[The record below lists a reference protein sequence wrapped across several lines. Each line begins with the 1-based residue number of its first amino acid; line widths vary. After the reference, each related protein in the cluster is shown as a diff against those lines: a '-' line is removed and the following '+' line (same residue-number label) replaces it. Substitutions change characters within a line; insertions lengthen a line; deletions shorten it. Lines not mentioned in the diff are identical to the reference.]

1 MPVAATRTPATAVPL
16 ALPDLDTQ
24 LDRLLELGYP
34 QLAARDE
41 AQLKDA
47 AAALQPY
54 AVPGDLLVVTSAWVA
69 PEVALPLV
77 ARRGKPGRV
86 DLTPTTSTAFAPVAD
101 LEVPGEVYLARGV
114 ETGGEYG
121 GRRPEE
127 VLREVSAAGRSPLT
141 IDEGVSLLLQQP
153 DILDERNAFSLAG
166 SRAGDR
172 RVPALWISYGAQ
184 RLGWCWDG
192 AVHDWLGFAS
202 TATRHA

>member
-1 MPVAATRTPATAVPL
+1 MPVAATGTTATPL
-16 ALPDLDTQ
+16 ALPGLDAQ

-41 AQLKDA
+41 SELRSAV
-47 AAALQPY
+47 AALQPY
-54 AVPGDLLVVTSAWVA
+54 AAAGDLLVVTSAWVT
-69 PEVALPLV
+69 PEYALPLV

-86 DLTPTTSTAFAPVAD
+86 DLTPVTSAAFASIAE
-101 LEVPGEVYLARGV
+101 LALPGEVYLARGV
-114 ETGGEYG
+114 DTGAEHG
-121 GRRPEE
+121 GRRPQD
-127 VLREVSAAGRSPLT
+127 VSVEVSAAGRSPLT

-153 DILDERNAFSLAG
+153 EILDERNAFSLAG

-202 TATRHA
+202 CAARLG